1 MKAII
6 LTAAMMILVAANQ
19 VSANP
24 DSTVSS
30 APKQVEFSAAVNLEA
45 GNVIA
50 FRYEKAP
57 SDKVALKI
65 YNENDIRVFHRRVKK
80 INGLELNCD
89 MSQMEKG
96 SYTAVVEKNGREVIR
111 KLIVL
116 N

>member
-24 DSTVSS
+24 DSTMSS
-30 APKQVEFSAAVNLEA
+30 TPKQVEFAAAVNLET
-45 GNVIA
+45 GNMIV
-50 FRYEKAP
+50 FRFEKSP
-57 SDKVALKI
+57 SDKVAMKI

-96 SYTAVVEKNGREVIR
+96 SYTAVIERNGKEVIR
-111 KLIVL
+111 KKIIL